1 MFNIDVVGFSEEYL
15 LRQARVA
22 AKRSYSPYSNFP
34 VGAVVVPA
42 EGVQVSSCNIENA
55 SYGLTM
61 CAERAAIFGARFKF
75 HDMKIL
81 AIAVSCLNGDPKD
94 PASLMP
100 CGACLQVI
108 QEFSTPE
115 TVVLVDG
122 VGTFLLEQLLP
133 KPFKLPDGK

>member
-1 MFNIDVVGFSEEYL
+1 MFNIKEVGFSEEWL
-15 LRQARVA
+15 LQEARIA
-22 AKRSYSPYSNFP
+22 AQNSYSPHSNFP
-34 VGAVVVPA
+34 VGAVVVPKK
-42 EGVQVSSCNIENA
+42 GVYVSGCNVENA

-61 CAERAAIFGARFKF
+61 CAERAAIFAAQSKVR
-75 HDMKIL
+75 DMKIL
-81 AIAVSCLNGDPKD
+81 AIAVCCLKGNPED